1 LSRIV
6 CIVGLGNPGP
16 KYRGT
21 RHNIG
26 FEWVDAAVTHLDSRA
41 KFKEKFESEWVC
53 IDTDSTEFHFLKPL
67 TFMNES
73 GRALSKWLDSHQG
86 ESKILVV
93 YDEMDLNVG
102 RIRLRYSGSDGGH
115 RGIRSIIER
124 LGTQNV
130 PRLRIGIGRPVSET
144 VDFVLSRFTP
154 DERKILNDVLL
165 DVPAVLEI
173 FAREDEAMALNWINA
188 LKYGGQS

>member
-1 LSRIV
+1 
-6 CIVGLGNPGP
+6 
-16 KYRGT
+16 
-21 RHNIG
+21 
-26 FEWVDAAVTHLDSRA
+26 
-41 KFKEKFESEWVC
+41 
-53 IDTDSTEFHFLKPL
+53 
-67 TFMNES
+67 MNES